1 MLCCP
6 HTPAP
11 RPAFLLAA
19 VMALALAGCGSF
31 SRSGST
37 DDQTEAGHKTDALA
51 FDLEVKSEDD
61 AVRKYLEQHL
71 ELQRFRRLPG
81 LQTTEL
87 TRLLGAANDDI
98 ATLMGTLGYFNPT
111 VAIDVRDVPAT
122 GNGEGSTTTTANA
135 ATSDTALRP
144 LVTITVEP
152 GPQTRVGEVQLDYT
166 GAVATDA
173 NAEQRLARLRRNWG
187 LQTGSGFT
195 QNGWDDA
202 KNQGLRGLKAR
213 RYPTASIAHS
223 QADIDADANTAKLGV
238 RYDSGPLYRF
248 GELRI
253 AGSERYDPDG
263 ARRIARLP
271 AGAIYSEAD
280 LLDTQAR
287 LAASGYYD
295 SVFLTLDTEHASGD
309 ADAVTAPVIA
319 QVREAKYQKW
329 VFGVGIS
336 TDSGPRLSISHI
348 HNQMPLLGWRAVS
361 KLSLDRD
368 NKLLSTE
375 WTDLPRENGWR
386 WFVGGQASRELT
398 GDYTVNSARLRGGQS
413 KSSDHID
420 RSSYL
425 QYDFASTK
433 GLDSEPASSA
443 LSANYAWTGRYFNN
457 KNNPTRGYG
466 LAAEVG
472 AGVTLTP
479 RRDPFLRLLARW
491 QGFVPM
497 DRVTA
502 PNGSSRSSRL
512 ALRAEAGAVLA
523 KASANIPVT
532 QMFITGGDT
541 TVRGYGYRKI
551 GTRVEGDRV
560 FGGRY
565 MAVGSVEY
573 QRPLVRGGEIS
584 DWESA
589 VFVDAGSVADT
600 IGAMTPYV
608 GVGTGLRWRSPVGS
622 LQTDVAYGLK
632 DKRFRLHLRMGYTF

>member
-1 MLCCP
+1 MRSPAGAPADQIGTIHPPVNPRPLRNTADRTLCTTAAP
-6 HTPAP
+6 ATAAPAP
-11 RPAFLLAA
+11 SSAGAAAA
-19 VMALALAGCGSF
+19 V
-31 SRSGST
+31 
-37 DDQTEAGHKTDALA
+37 
-51 FDLEVKSEDD
+51 
-61 AVRKYLEQHL
+61 
-71 ELQRFRRLPG
+71 
-81 LQTTEL
+81 
-87 TRLLGAANDDI
+87 
-98 ATLMGTLGYFNPT
+98 
-111 VAIDVRDVPAT
+111 
-122 GNGEGSTTTTANA
+122 
-135 ATSDTALRP
+135 RP
-144 LVTITVEP
+144 LVTISVDP
-152 GPQTRVGEVQLDYT
+152 GPQTKVGEVQLDYA
-166 GAVATDA
+166 GAVATDEG
-173 NAEQRLARLRRNWG
+173 AEARLARLRRNWG
-187 LQTGSGFT
+187 LSEGSSFT
-195 QNGWDDA
+195 QSAWDDA
-202 KNQGLRGLKAR
+202 KTQGLRSLKAR
-213 RYPTASIAHS
+213 RYPTARIAHS
-223 QADIDADANTAKLGV
+223 QADIDADTNTASLGLH
-238 RYDSGPLYRF
+238 YDSGPLYRF

-253 AGSERYDPDG
+253 AGSQRYDPGG

-271 AGAIYSEAD
+271 TGEVYSEAS

-287 LAASGYYD
+287 LVASGYYD
-295 SVFLTLDTEHASGD
+295 SVFLTLDTDNAAGD
-309 ADAVTAPVIA
+309 DGEVTAPVIA

-329 VFGVGIS
+329 VFGVGVS
-336 TDSGPRLSISHI
+336 TDSGPRLSINHI

-386 WFVGGQASRELT
+386 WFVGGQASSELT

-433 GLDSEPASSA
+433 GLASEPPSSA

-466 LAAEVG
+466 LGAE
-472 AGVTLTP
+472 AGVGITLTP

-502 PNGSSRSSRL
+502 PNGSSRQSRL
-512 ALRAEAGAVLA
+512 SLRTEAGAVLA
-523 KASANIPVT
+523 NSSADIPVSL
-532 QMFITGGDT
+532 MFITGGDT
-541 TVRGYGYRKI
+541 TVRGYGYRQI
-551 GTRVEGDRV
+551 GAYVTGDGSSRRV

-573 QRPLVRGGEIS
+573 QRPLVRDGEIS

-589 VFVDAGSVADT
+589 VFMDVGSVANT

-608 GVGTGLRWRSPVGS
+608 GVGTGLRWRSPVGA
-622 LQTDVAYGLK
+622 LQTDLAYGVK